1 MMEWVKQAVNLELN
15 KKIIA
20 LAYRNIKV
28 TLAGKVLTSHSY
40 NLELQLK

>member
-20 LAYRNIKV
+20 LVYRNIKV
-28 TLAGKVLTSHSY
+28 VLAGKILTPHSY
-40 NLELQLK
+40 NLELRLK